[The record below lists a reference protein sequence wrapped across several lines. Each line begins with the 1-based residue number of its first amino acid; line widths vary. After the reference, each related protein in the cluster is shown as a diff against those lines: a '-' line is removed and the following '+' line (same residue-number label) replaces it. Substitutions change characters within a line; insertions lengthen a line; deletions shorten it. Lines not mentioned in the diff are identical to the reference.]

1 MCSGWRFSIK
11 ASSEALRSIEAK
23 PKCCLSARDFPS
35 RRSNDGARQS
45 KRRHNVIPSGKP
57 LELGD
62 YRPARPAVQTAPIKT
77 MVLIGAL
84 VVYALGF
91 VALYPLAQASVSK
104 SVAEGN
110 DPALV
115 GLAGP

>member
-1 MCSGWRFSIK
+1 
-11 ASSEALRSIEAK
+11 
-23 PKCCLSARDFPS
+23 
-35 RRSNDGARQS
+35 
-45 KRRHNVIPSGKP
+45 VIPSGKP
-57 LELGD
+57 LDFGD
-62 YRPARPAVQTAPIKT
+62 YMPARPAVQTAPSLKT
-77 MVLIGAL
+77 MVLTGAL

-91 VALYPLAQASVSK
+91 VALYPFAQASVSK